1 MIDLEKVYWYGNRTF
16 GPKVLQTLKK
26 LGYKVGADFLGSDDI
41 LKYFVRS
48 NVLCCCT
55 CYHDN
60 SLECVDIKEVLK
72 ELEFRLK
79 KVYWRGDEEKWNYLA
94 DVLESLGYAIIWNMT
109 DCSSFYYIDF
119 KDLRVKRASS
129 LKYVPEGYQFVD
141 SMDEVATIFENF
153 DKPKITLKSDHE
165 YKMSRGF
172 TKVYAE
178 GYNKYT
184 VEAMKEFYPNLV
196 YNPNEDNSNRVI
208 IVCGNTLNIVHFT
221 EEIFMKTLV
230 PEHYTRIFPKV
241 GATMEDYKNG
251 VLDTFHPRFIKDGF
265 TENSKYVILDTRGNL
280 EAIDEV
286 PENYCL
292 ILKNKEKMSNYL
304 KNEFSMCEENSK
316 KKGLFSGMM
325 AKYTGQFVP
334 RKEEGLRISNTGLI
348 VVPQGGEYIG
358 IDQNNELISFNE
370 QLCFDFPVYSI
381 NKPAAQIVEG
391 DTIKDGNTFG
401 KVVAK
406 KKDGSFSILSYTG
419 STRNKK
425 VIKDFI
431 LNSSFVTVIVNMFS
445 NFGGTGMNPMMMMMM
460 DENKDF
466 NMKDMMMMQMM
477 QGNNQNAINPMM
489 LMLMSKDKDG
499 DKDSMMETMMMM
511 SMMNGNNNPFNFGNA
526 QTAAAHTDT
535 QTAEAP
541 STPTE

>member
-1 MIDLEKVYWYGNRTF
+1 MHGENLQRKKGKRTRGRF
-16 GPKVLQTLKK
+16 GT
-26 LGYKVGADFLGSDDI
+26 G
-41 LKYFVRS
+41 
-48 NVLCCCT
+48 
-55 CYHDN
+55 
-60 SLECVDIKEVLK
+60 
-72 ELEFRLK
+72 
-79 KVYWRGDEEKWNYLA
+79 
-94 DVLESLGYAIIWNMT
+94 
-109 DCSSFYYIDF
+109 
-119 KDLRVKRASS
+119 
-129 LKYVPEGYQFVD
+129 
-141 SMDEVATIFENF
+141 
-153 DKPKITLKSDHE
+153 KSAAF
-165 YKMSRGF
+165 GI
-172 TKVYAE
+172 A
-178 GYNKYT
+178 
-184 VEAMKEFYPNLV
+184 
-196 YNPNEDNSNRVI
+196 
-208 IVCGNTLNIVHFT
+208 NTL
-221 EEIFMKTLV
+221 EI
-230 PEHYTRIFPKV
+230 
-241 GATMEDYKNG
+241 
-251 VLDTFHPRFIKDGF
+251 
-265 TENSKYVILDTRGNL
+265 
-280 EAIDEV
+280 
-286 PENYCL
+286 
-292 ILKNKEKMSNYL
+292 
-304 KNEFSMCEENSK
+304 
-316 KKGLFSGMM
+316 
-325 AKYTGQFVP
+325 
-334 RKEEGLRISNTGLI
+334 
-348 VVPQGGEYIG
+348 
-358 IDQNNELISFNE
+358 
-370 QLCFDFPVYSI
+370 
-381 NKPAAQIVEG
+381 